1 MDFLKLNGTDFEE
14 FLFDMQ
20 GIKEV
25 FEKRGDT
32 FESNFNIP
40 RSNLGTCDFRTERK
54 GSIYISHFHSFFR
67 QNILS
72 QSSMGI
78 ENIALFFVKKGN
90 AGYHLDR
97 KTKREISIPSLSH
110 NVWFMSEDYNESGFY
125 LKDKEQEVTSL
136 HLPIDYFKRLVNL
149 YPELFEKSFLR
160 YEKGENFYLNGT
172 YQQTTSQQYT
182 IIDQIANSH
191 LMGTSSNA
199 YVDAKV
205 LELLTLSFLQNNENQ
220 QINNHFKDYNKI
232 QEAALI
238 LTSDIYNPPSIRELS
253 LQVGINEKK
262 LKQGFKIVFSN
273 TVYGYL
279 FDHKMHLAKQLL
291 RDTQKSIAEIAL
303 QCGYNYPSHF
313 CTAFKR
319 KFGVSPKNKRKI

>member
-1 MDFLKLNGTDFEE
+1 MDFLRVNTSDFKE
-14 FLFDMQ
+14 FLFEME
-20 GIKEV
+20 GLKEV

-32 FESNFNIP
+32 FASNFNIP

-54 GSIYISHFHSFFR
+54 GSIYISHFYSFFR

-78 ENIALFFVKKGN
+78 ENVALYFVKKGN

-110 NVWFMSEDYNESGFY
+110 NVWFMNEDCNESGFY

-149 YPELFEKSFLR
+149 YPELFENSFLR

-172 YQQTTSQQYT
+172 YQQTTSQQYN
-182 IIDQIANSH
+182 ILDQIANSH
-191 LMGTSSNA
+191 LMGTSSDA
-199 YVDAKV
+199 YVDAKI
-205 LELLTLSFLQNNENQ
+205 LELLTLLFLQNTENQ
-220 QINNHFKDYNKI
+220 QITPPKEYNKI

-238 LTSDIYNPPSIRELS
+238 LTSDIHNPPSIRELS

-262 LKQGFKIVFSN
+262 LKQGFKAVFN
-273 TVYGYL
+273 TTVYGYL
-279 FDHKMHLAKQLL
+279 FDHKMYLAEQLL
-291 RDTQKSIAEIAL
+291 RDTKKSIAEIAL